1 MTRAK
6 IIGQLCKRHR
16 RRLGLTQ
23 SDVAKQTGYTTAN
36 ISSFETGRNNNMF
49 ILLWYVLNGLQ
60 TSELKGVYA
69 NDTKL

>member
-1 MTRAK
+1 MTCAK

-16 RRLGLTQ
+16 RRLGFTQ
-23 SDVAKQTGYTTAN
+23 SYVAKQTGYTTAN

-60 TSELKGVYA
+60 TSELKEVYA
-69 NDTKL
+69 NGTKL

>member
-49 ILLWYVLNGLQ
+49 ILLWYMSNGLQ

-69 NDTKL
+69 NGKKL